1 MKFRQLPV
9 LCSLAALC
17 LLCATAQ
24 AQSFPSRPLNMMV
37 AWPAG
42 GASDFVGRV
51 LAKEMS
57 SSLGQNIIVENSP
70 GAGGTLGTNKAMKA
84 PADGYTLMLS
94 SPADMI
100 LSPLSFKSAQYRAED
115 ARTVLIVGR
124 ADVMLV
130 ARKDLPVSDLAG
142 LAALMKS
149 SSGKSL
155 SYCTPGNGSLY
166 HLIGEKLS
174 ATAGV
179 STVHVP
185 YSGLPQCVNDLVG
198 GTTVDFAFLPMT
210 RPFPGFIDS
219 GNIKP
224 IALLG
229 NAPSRRFPQVPLAS
243 ATQGFDD
250 FTFSVWAGL
259 HVNGKVPDAAA
270 EVLNVHAN
278 AALAKPEVR
287 AAFEQSGSV
296 LSPPMTLKQAH
307 DEYLKDVAVYTAI
320 FRSVGLPRQ

>member
-1 MKFRQLPV
+1 MRFRQLPV
-9 LCSLAALC
+9 LCGLAALGQFG
-17 LLCATAQ
+17 AVAQ

-42 GASDFVGRV
+42 GAADFVARA

-57 SSLGQNIIVENSP
+57 KSMGQDIIVENSP

-94 SPADMI
+94 SPLDMI
-100 LSPLSFKSAQYRAED
+100 LSPLSFKSAQYKAED
-115 ARTVLIVGR
+115 ARTVLILGR
-124 ADVMLV
+124 TAVMLV
-130 ARKDLPVSDLAG
+130 ARKDLPASNLAE

-149 SSGKSL
+149 SSSKPL
-155 SYCTPGNGSLY
+155 SYCTLGSGSLY

-179 STVHVP
+179 SAVPVP

-198 GTTVDFAFLPMT
+198 GTTVDFAFLPMAG
-210 RPFPGFIDS
+210 PFPGFIDS

-224 IALLG
+224 VALLG
-229 NAPSRRFPQVPLAS
+229 NAPSRRFPQVPLAA
-243 ATQGFDD
+243 ATPGFDD

-287 AAFEQSGSV
+287 TAFEQSGSV

-307 DEYLKDVAVYTAI
+307 DEYLKEVAVFTDI